1 MPIEFKTPE
10 LIEKQLQPVRT
21 IAENVMRPE
30 SRYLDDHEH
39 ARPVKFV
46 QMMWQQMKQM
56 ELANLEAALKRAR
69 KA

>member
-10 LIEKQLQPVRT
+10 SIEKQLQPVRT